1 MSSDITNP
9 TNIVIRIYCKYRQHN
24 PLYPL
29 RVGTIHFFV
38 FSREL
43 KFSNWHRLQNPR
55 FIVFSRK
62 SCRLKRRRR
71 FGRSFAKK
79 CNFFPFIVD
88 WKYCYYYFFPLG
100 EKHPFFS
107 LVLNHRTKGNVCN
120 KICIVLLNNIVF
132 TEDDVD
138 KTHCAKSIIFF

>member
-1 MSSDITNP
+1 MCLREISHSVLVVSQHRCPVISRTLP
-9 TNIVIRIYCKYRQHN
+9 TKLFWLYCKYRQHN

-55 FIVFSRK
+55 FIAFSRK
-62 SCRLKRRRR
+62 SCRLKRQER
-71 FGRSFAKK
+71 FGRYFAKK
-79 CNFFPFIVD
+79 RNFFPFIVA

-100 EKHPFFS
+100 EKHPFFFTRFKP
-107 LVLNHRTKGNVCN
+107 LNKRKCM
-120 KICIVLLNNIVF
+120 
-132 TEDDVD
+132 
-138 KTHCAKSIIFF
+138 